1 MAFNVRHPVW
11 LPAAPKPGI
20 RVFAGLYTV
29 ETFARASIATVLPIQ
44 AYDLLASEQ
53 RVSFA
58 YTFTAFCALAFSLAI
73 PFLIRNLTRRW
84 VYSLGALAL
93 LGAAF
98 CFTGFTEPGLVAG
111 MVLRVTGAAC
121 LNVTLSLY
129 ILDHIRKQDYVL
141 NDSVRLGFGT
151 LGWVVAPYLGVLLYT
166 RYGPGAAYLWS
177 GSWAALL
184 FAVFW
189 YLRLTDGKAFTR
201 PQVAPANPLRYV
213 RRFWSQPRLRLA
225 WLIAWGRSSCWS
237 TFFVYAPLLMVTGGM
252 GKDAGGLL
260 VSLGNAMLVTV
271 LLWGRHAGRFGVRK
285 LSAASFGAT
294 GVCLLA
300 AGYFGAEAPMI
311 SGALLL
317 ASMLLIIPTDA
328 VGTVPFY
335 RAVHPHERAE
345 MTAVYRSYMDLG
357 ELLPQ
362 LVYGVLLGFWGIG
375 AVFVALGALLI
386 ACALAS
392 WLYLPRRL

>member
-1 MAFNVRHPVW
+1 MAFNVRHPIW
-11 LPAAPKPGI
+11 LPAAPRPGI
-20 RVFAGLYTV
+20 RAFALLYTV

-58 YTFTAFCALAFSLAI
+58 YNFTALCSLGFSLAI
-73 PFLIRNLTRRW
+73 PHLIRSLSRRW

-93 LGAAF
+93 LLAAV
-98 CFTGFTEPGLVAG
+98 CLVGFTVPGLVAG

-151 LGWVVAPYLGVLLYT
+151 LGWVIAPYLGVWLYT
-166 RYGPGAAYLWS
+166 RHGPEAAYGWS
-177 GSWAALL
+177 GGWAVAL
-184 FAVFW
+184 FAMFW
-189 YLRLTDGKAFTR
+189 YLRLSDGRAIGPAK
-201 PQVAPANPLRYV
+201 VAPANPLRYV
-213 RRFWSQPRLRLA
+213 GRFWAQPRLRLA
-225 WLIAWGRSSCWS
+225 WIVAFGRSSCWS
-237 TFFVYAPLLMVTGGM
+237 SFFVYAPLLMVTGGM
-252 GKDAGGLL
+252 GKDAGGIL

-271 LLWGRHAGRFGVRK
+271 LLWGRIAGRLGVRR
-285 LSAASFGAT
+285 LAAASFGAA
-294 GVCLLA
+294 GLCLLGV
-300 AGYFGAEAPMI
+300 GYLGAEAPVAA
-311 SGALLL
+311 GGLLL
-317 ASMLLIIPTDA
+317 VAMLLIVPTDA

-345 MTAVYRSYMDLG
+345 MTSVYRSYMDSG

-362 LVYGVLLGFWGIG
+362 LVYGILLGFWGLG
-375 AVFVALGALLI
+375 AVFVALGLLLI
-386 ACALAS
+386 GCGLVS
-392 WLYLPRRL
+392 WRYLHRRL